1 MQPTASAPVPVRAA
15 GQHARAM
22 QRRHA
27 HRAVAVIAAICAV
40 VLIVGLASGLGWLTV
55 AVEALAIAAM
65 LLVDRY
71 ATPTIDRWRRGAQ
84 GEEHVGAIINALRED
99 GWYAIHDVSV
109 GHGNI
114 DHILIG
120 PAGIFTIE
128 TKSHHGRI
136 NAQRIES
143 RMLKQAYAEAKLVER
158 ITGMKVQPLLVFS
171 RAYLIPAVCRREGV
185 VILPARMLPGHLAR
199 LDIKLSAEQT
209 AVLHARLAA
218 AVLA

>member
-1 MQPTASAPVPVRAA
+1 VQPTASAPVPVRAA

-84 GEEHVGAIINALRED
+84 GEEHVGAILDGMHDD
-99 GWYAIHDVSV
+99 GWFAIHDVSV

-114 DHILIG
+114 DHIVIG
-120 PAGIFTIE
+120 PAGVFTIE
-128 TKSHHGRI
+128 TKSHPGRI
-136 NAQRIES
+136 KADRIES
-143 RMLKQAYAEAKLVER
+143 RMLKRAYAEAKLVER

-185 VILPARMLPGHLAR
+185 VILPARMLPGRLAR
-199 LDIKLSAEQT
+199 LPVKLSAEQT